1 MKKSAKAGAAKAF
14 KPAKI
19 TASNKVRTKS
29 EVFSTIAE
37 QTGLARK
44 QVAGVFDT
52 MAQIISADLT
62 KGAGIFAVPGM
73 MKIACIRKPATKGGQ
88 RPNPFKP
95 GEMMEVRPKPAR
107 NVIKIRPL
115 KALKAMV

>member
-1 MKKSAKAGAAKAF
+1 MAKNKAKASKSAP

-19 TASNKVRTKS
+19 SAAAKIRSKS
-29 EVFSTIAE
+29 EVFSVIAE
-37 QTGLARK
+37 HNQLTRK

-52 MAQIISADLT
+52 LGALIAVDL
-62 KGAGIFAVPGM
+62 KGKSREFAVPGM
-73 MKIACIRKPATKGGQ
+73 MKIKSIYKPASKGGQ

-95 GEMMEVRPKPAR
+95 GEMMEVKPRPAR

-115 KALKAMV
+115 KALKSMV